1 MSAIYVSNLNKT
13 FQNNMVEIKAVQN
26 LTMEVQT
33 GSFTSIVGKSGCG
46 KTTFL
51 KLIAGLQAADSGT
64 INFEQSRI
72 GFMFQD
78 ARLLPWRTVRGN
90 LLLAF
95 PSVRGRKNK
104 QIETQKN
111 NAQIENLLQLVGL
124 AERGDEYPSRLS
136 GGMAQR
142 AALARCLCRNP
153 GILLLD
159 EPFSALDAITRKQLR
174 VEMSRIWRKL
184 RITVILVTHDIE
196 EAVFLSDTVLLM
208 NCGTI
213 TKQFTIPLEQ
223 PRIIHTPDFQNY
235 CREIEEC
242 IG

>member
-13 FQNNMVEIKAVQN
+13 FQNNMMEIKAVQN

-213 TKQFTIPLEQ
+213 TKQFTITLEQ